1 MKKKGYGSGYKI
13 LSKENTMVM
22 RSFDNNPVNLI
33 SLHVAVDP
41 IGNVRRFDQR
51 EKLILKYYD
60 LIL

>member
-13 LSKENTMVM
+13 LSNENAMVM

-51 EKLILKYYD
+51 GKLILKYYN